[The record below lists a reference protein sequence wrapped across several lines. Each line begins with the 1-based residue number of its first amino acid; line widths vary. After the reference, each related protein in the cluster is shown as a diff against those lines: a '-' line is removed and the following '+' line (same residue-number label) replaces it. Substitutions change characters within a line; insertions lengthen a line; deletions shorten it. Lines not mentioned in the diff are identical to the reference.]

1 MSEAGVV
8 GRRARSGAGKAGFH
22 APHLA
27 RHFGLSSAP
36 EAIPAGKV
44 VPLVS
49 DLAHSEPTTLPIL
62 GNLNHFP
69 LPNLGLPQ
77 KNTTFAL
84 PHYALVVEW

>member
-1 MSEAGVV
+1 MP
-8 GRRARSGAGKAGFH
+8 
-22 APHLA
+22 PHLA